1 MTDHDLTYLAVLV
14 CLYSLYEFF
23 LNRAIWRQ
31 ANLSARNI
39 RARAA
44 LLLAILTVGTLGFLS
59 LKLVAGYIVIVVVCA
74 LYDWKGRQ
82 PIRDVIAK
90 RSLELFL
97 LKQLLVGTL
106 WYALWRYAS
115 PVTPYDW
122 YVDAETYVLSGTGKL
137 AVMLRDR
144 FTLFLA
150 ITTAYLFIID
160 GGTMIVRGVMA
171 KFPGLYSRVIENLS
185 SGKSDT
191 TTAKSITTA
200 ITNNVTTRT
209 ETTTTTTT
217 AATPPASAMSAGAGD
232 TTSNVSD
239 DKKNEENVGEWIG
252 ILERIIT
259 LTLVLTGNFTAIAF
273 VLTAKSIARFKE
285 LEQSKD
291 FAEYYLLGTSGSIMT
306 ALGIGILVRIIFG
319 L

>member
-1 MTDHDLTYLAVLV
+1 MTEHDLTYLAVLV
-14 CLYSLYEFF
+14 CLYSLNEFF
-23 LNRAIWRQ
+23 LKRAIWTPSN
-31 ANLSARNI
+31 NLSSRNI
-39 RARAA
+39 IARAA

-59 LKLVAGYIVIVVVCA
+59 LKLVAGYIAIGAVCI
-74 LYDWKGRQ
+74 LYDLAGKK
-82 PIRDVIAK
+82 PTKDVFAQK
-90 RSLELFL
+90 SLEVFL
-97 LKQLLVGTL
+97 TKQLLMGVLIYT
-106 WYALWRYAS
+106 LWRYAL
-115 PVTPYDW
+115 PVTPHDW

-160 GGTMIVRGVMA
+160 GGTLIVRGILA

-185 SGKSDT
+185 NGKSDT
-191 TTAKSITTA
+191 TTTTSISTA
-200 ITNNVTTRT
+200 IINNVTTRT
-209 ETTTTTTT
+209 ETTTTTT
-217 AATPPASAMSAGAGD
+217 ATSAGAGD
-232 TTSNVSD
+232 TTCNVSD